1 MAETGVLSVITITSK
16 GRKFTKNNV
25 EKRKTGVLNRTPEE
39 VIKLKAT
46 GIVRRIDE
54 LGRIVI
60 PKEIRRTLRIREGD
74 PLEIYTDISGEI
86 IFKKYSA
93 VGEISL
99 FAARY
104 ADVLSRSISM
114 PILISD
120 RDHVVAAS
128 GIPKKEFLERRIT
141 SYLEDLMDSRQ
152 NFSAYESKNDKF
164 LPVEGMET
172 PAVLASPIIS
182 AGDVIGSIMVLKDES
197 KINESEAAFN
207 TKLVKISAEF
217 LGKQMED

>member
-1 MAETGVLSVITITSK
+1 MAEIGDLKVIIITSK
-16 GRKFTKNNV
+16 SKKIHKNNI
-25 EKRKTGVLNRTPEE
+25 EKRKIKLYKHIFGE
-39 VIKLKAT
+39 VTKLKAT

-74 PLEIYTDISGEI
+74 PLEIFTDISGEI

-99 FAARY
+99 FASRY

-114 PILISD
+114 PVLISD
-120 RDHVVAAS
+120 RDHIVAAS

-141 SYLEDLMDSRQ
+141 SYIEDLMDSRQ
-152 NFSAYESKNDKF
+152 NFSIYESKNDKF
-164 LPVEGMET
+164 LPVEGMDT

-182 AGDVIGSIMVLKDES
+182 AGDVIGSIMVLKDE
-197 KINESEAAFN
+197 KTINESEAAFN